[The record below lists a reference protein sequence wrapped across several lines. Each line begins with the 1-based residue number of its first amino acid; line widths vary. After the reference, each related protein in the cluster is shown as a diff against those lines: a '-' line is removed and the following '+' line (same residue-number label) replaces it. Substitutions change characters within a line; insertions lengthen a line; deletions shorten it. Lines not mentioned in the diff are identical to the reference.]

1 MRGQRGEAAGALG
14 APRRR
19 AHTPGRGP
27 RALAPHPFARPPTR
41 PPSLSL
47 PSAGQWVA
55 WKQLGDKAAAGGDL
69 FVADSFY
76 NLLCPQRPSTL

>member
-19 AHTPGRGP
+19 AHTP
-27 RALAPHPFARPPTR
+27 ARPPTR